1 MLKQDSDLYEFG
13 PFRLITSERLLL
25 REGVRV
31 QLTEK
36 AFDTLAV
43 LVQRTGRLV
52 AKEDLIAE
60 VWPDSFVEDNNLE
73 KSISAV
79 RQALGEKGPAFQYI
93 ETVRGHGYRFAAA
106 VTAVTRADA
115 VRTGEQFSRSTLGD
129 AQPPADGSW
138 SAAAPAARRGS
149 ARSLFWFWIAAAATL
164 DVSLA
169 AYVWHADLTK
179 RVEKTAG
186 PRSVAVLPFTPLAS
200 GARDEPL
207 ELGMADTLITKLG
220 ALSGVTVRP
229 VTAVRQYTSLERD
242 PVAAGRALRVET
254 VLDGSIQRA
263 GDRVRVTV
271 RLTRVSDGVS
281 LWTGTFD
288 EKLADIFGLQ
298 DSISGQ
304 VTRALAA
311 RLNGSQSSQLAKHD
325 TESEEAYYLYLNGR
339 YFWNKRTEDA
349 TRRSIDYFRHAV
361 ALDAHYAHAYSGLA
375 DAYWIL
381 HFLSDAENARDL
393 PSLAKAAALKA
404 IALDETLAEAH
415 TSLGEINQTFDLDF
429 ASAEREFRRAIALN
443 PNYVSA
449 HQRYGFFLTMMG
461 RTDEA
466 RAEFG
471 RALDIDPL
479 SPVLNA
485 DAGRPFFRLRDYDG
499 AAARF
504 RKAIEL
510 DPNFPR
516 AHILLAL
523 CYTHMGRYDEA
534 VSEARK
540 GAALSDP
547 SREPLSYQM
556 TYILAMAGRV
566 REARRIL
573 RDLEQS
579 PIQRNDQLYHHA
591 LTYAA
596 LGDDE
601 RAFALIQQLY
611 ETRSVDLLALKTDP
625 AWDRLRNAP
634 RFLELLQRFGIVP

>member
-13 PFRLITSERLLL
+13 PFRLISSERLLL

-31 QLTEK
+31 PLTEK
-36 AFDTLAV
+36 AFDTLAA
-43 LVQRTGRLV
+43 LVQRAGRLV
-52 AKEDLIAE
+52 AKEDLIAQ

-79 RQALGEKGPAFQYI
+79 RQALGEKGSTFQYI

-106 VTAVTRADA
+106 VTAVTRASALATDEHLPRSIRDA
-115 VRTGEQFSRSTLGD
+115 
-129 AQPPADGSW
+129 AQPPEEETPSP
-138 SAAAPAARRGS
+138 AAPARAGS
-149 ARSLFWFWIAAAATL
+149 ARSLSWLLIAATAL
-164 DVSLA
+164 GVSLA
-169 AYVWHADLTK
+169 ADFWHADLPK
-179 RVEKTAG
+179 RIEKTVG

-200 GARDEPL
+200 GTRDEPL
-207 ELGMADTLITKLG
+207 ELGVADTLITKLG
-220 ALSGVTVRP
+220 ALNGVTVRP
-229 VTAVRQYTSLERD
+229 ITAVRQYTSLERD
-242 PVAAGRALRVET
+242 PIAAGRALKVEA

-271 RLTRVSDGVS
+271 RLTRVADGAS
-281 LWTGTFD
+281 LWSGTFD
-288 EKLADIFGLQ
+288 EKIADIFALQ
-298 DSISGQ
+298 DSISAQ
-304 VTRALAA
+304 VTRALAL
-311 RLNGSQSSQLAKHD
+311 RLSGSQSQQLAKHD
-325 TESEEAYYLYLNGR
+325 TNSEEAYYLYLNGR

-349 TRRSIDYFRHAV
+349 TRRSIDYFQHAI

-381 HFLSDAENARDL
+381 HFLSDAENTRDL
-393 PSLAKAAALKA
+393 PSLAKTAALKA

-429 ASAEREFRRAIALN
+429 AGAEREYRRAIALN
-443 PNYVSA
+443 PNYASA

-466 RAEFG
+466 RAEFA

-479 SPVLNA
+479 SPVLNTE
-485 DAGRPFFRLRDYDG
+485 AGRPFFRLRDYD
-499 AAARF
+499 AAAAQF
-504 RKAIEL
+504 RKALEL

-516 AHILLAL
+516 AHILLAR
-523 CYTHMGRYDEA
+523 CYTQMGRYDDA
-534 VSEARK
+534 MSEARK

-547 SREPLSYQM
+547 SRQPLSYQM
-556 TYILAMAGRV
+556 AYIDAMAGRV
-566 REARRIL
+566 REARVTL

-591 LTYAA
+591 LAYAA

-601 RAFALIQQLY
+601 RALALIQQLY

-625 AWDRLRNAP
+625 SWDRLRNAP
-634 RFLELLQRFGIVP
+634 RFVELLQRFGIMP